1 MRLILLRHGKT
12 AGNLDGRYIG
22 RTDEPLCPDGIQALK
37 LKSYPQAAAV
47 YCSPLLRCRET
58 AALLYPGHPVEAV
71 ADFRECDFGIFEGK
85 NYEELK
91 ENRAYQRWLDSGGRL
106 AFPHGEGREAF
117 SNRVAK
123 AFDRLASV
131 WRGNEPPSA
140 ALVVHGGTIMAILE
154 RFAVPHRDF
163 YAWQVKNGEAYTA
176 ELCWTEEGRA
186 VLKRVERWEDM
197 QK

>member
-1 MRLILLRHGKT
+1 MIFME
-12 AGNLDGRYIG
+12 D
-22 RTDEPLCPDGIQALK
+22 
-37 LKSYPQAAAV
+37 V
-47 YCSPLLRCRET
+47 YKR
-58 AALLYPGHPVEAV
+58 
-71 ADFRECDFGIFEGK
+71 
-85 NYEELK
+85 
-91 ENRAYQRWLDSGGRL
+91 Q
-106 AFPHGEGREAF
+106 GEGREAF
-117 SNRVAK
+117 SSRVAK
-123 AFDRLASV
+123 AFDRLASE

-154 RFAVPHRDF
+154 CFAVPHRDF